1 MNRREN
7 KLVTAIIT
15 THNRFSLLKRAIDS
29 VLQQTYSNIE
39 LIVVDDA
46 STDGTLE
53 YCLNKSFNYIYIP
66 KVESRGGNY
75 ARNIGIKA
83 AKGEYIAFLDDDD
96 YWLPSKIEKQVN
108 LLNSK
113 NTVGLVFCGM
123 INHVITFNDEKYINN
138 PPKKCNRGNMSR
150 SILTSVPFV
159 TSTLMIRK
167 SVFENVGLFDEN
179 LRYWQEYEFAIRL
192 SQKANI
198 DFIDENLVIYLVDK
212 RGVNRLSSRYIEWL
226 DAVQYVKNKHR
237 ELYKRENI
245 FERWTTKSM
254 IYHDAKQRARLSL
267 PIQAYRKLSF
277 YSLIYSFLSIPYRI
291 NRKFQILYSYE

>member
-15 THNRFSLLKRAIDS
+15 THNRLSLLKRAIDS

-46 STDGTLE
+46 STDGTSE

-66 KVESRGGNY
+66 KSESRGGNY

-96 YWLPSKIEKQVN
+96 YWLPSKIEKQVS
-108 LLNSK
+108 LLNSIEI
-113 NTVGLVFCGM
+113 VGLVFCGM
-123 INHVITFNDEKYINN
+123 VNHILTFGDEKYIDN
-138 PPKKCNRGNMSR
+138 PPKRCNRGDMSKR
-150 SILTSVPFV
+150 ILTSIPFV

-167 SVFENVGLFDEN
+167 SILDTVGLFDEN

-192 SQKANI
+192 SQKVYI
-198 DFIDENLVIYLVDK
+198 DFVDENLVVYLVDK
-212 RGVNRLSSRYIEWL
+212 RNISRLSNRYVEWL
-226 DAVQYVKNKHR
+226 DAVKYVRNKHN
-237 ELYKRENI
+237 ELYKRETL
-245 FERWTTKSM
+245 FERWATEFM
-254 IYHDAKQRARLSL
+254 ICQDAKQRVRLSQ
-267 PIQAYRKLSF
+267 PIQVSRKLSF
-277 YSLIYSFLSIPYRI
+277 YCLIYSFLSIPYRI
-291 NRKFQILYSYE
+291 KRKFFMYR